1 MSTPDQADDN
11 VVIQYRL
18 ITDQGSESSFSV
30 RLDRRSG
37 RLLLPDSGSHA
48 EWTRLEHK
56 QCKHCPL
63 KPEDHPHCPAALA
76 IEDVV
81 DTFEPQLSHARCT
94 LEVTDER
101 RSVLTR
107 DVSVQLALRSV
118 MGLLIAA
125 SGCPHTDFLRPMA
138 RFHLP
143 LSSREETNYRV
154 TTMWL
159 MREYFR
165 TTRGEEEE
173 GMAGLLEAYA
183 ALTVLNRALA
193 NRIRTTAR
201 TDAPV
206 NAVVSLDTLA
216 MFVPMAVG
224 AELEEL
230 EGLFLAPTTEM
241 TSSSG

>member
-1 MSTPDQADDN
+1 MSAINSDDP
-11 VVIQYRL
+11 VVIGYRL
-18 ITDQGSESSFSV
+18 STDQGSDSSYEV
-30 RLDRRSG
+30 RLDRSSG
-37 RLLLPDSGSHA
+37 RLQSGGEGDHA
-48 EWTRLEHK
+48 DWTRLEHQ

-63 KPEDHPHCPAALA
+63 TPADTPWCPAALA
-76 IEDVV
+76 IEEVV
-81 DTFEPQLSHARCT
+81 DRFDPQPSHARCT

-101 RSVLTR
+101 RTVLTK
-107 DVSVQLALRSV
+107 DVPVQLALRSI

-159 MREYFR
+159 MREYFQAR
-165 TTRGEEEE
+165 RGNDAAPT
-173 GMAGLLEAYA
+173 MNGLVDAYQ
-183 ALTVLNRALA
+183 ALSVLNRALA
-193 NRIRTTAR
+193 NRVRTAAR
-201 TDAPV
+201 TDAPI

-224 AELEEL
+224 AELDEL
-230 EGLFLAPTTEM
+230 EGLFDSGSTPTRM
-241 TSSSG
+241 DGD